1 MRGRTISIFIPD
13 SNPRSVKICDIKD
26 SIVKAIFIPR
36 NKVVKNNSEDQVAR
50 FFLNKAS
57 RYTHEGVPDD
67 WTGVEEML
75 IK

>member
-36 NKVVKNNSEDQVAR
+36 NKLDDVVKRSDLFEPGIYLSV
-50 FFLNKAS
+50 KAK
-57 RYTHEGVPDD
+57 
-67 WTGVEEML
+67 ML
-75 IK
+75 MQRVSILKMG